1 MTDAPLRAELLL
13 DREVPDELRR
23 ELVAAFEGLGA
34 PPVRVRHTV
43 DHRGAVDVP
52 WIVLASLPL
61 QAFLTGLGAEAVKDA
76 YDAFRGVVRRT
87 ARPASSRD
95 AALPGQRDARLS
107 RDARE
112 EGAARPIVLQDA
124 TTGLDIVLEPDL
136 PAEAYEQLTA
146 LDLTE
151 FSVGPLHYDRDRA
164 RWRSVLD
171 EATG

>member
-43 DHRGAVDVP
+43 DHRGAADIP

-76 YDAFRGVVRRT
+76 YEAFKGVVRRT
-87 ARPASSRD
+87 ARPASRTP
-95 AALPGQRDARLS
+95 APALAPDARDS
-107 RDARE
+107 RE
-112 EGAARPIVLQDA
+112 GGAARPIVLQDA
-124 TTGLDIVLEPDL
+124 STGLDIVLEPDL
-136 PAEAYEQLTA
+136 PAEAYERLTA

-151 FSVGPLHYDRDRA
+151 FAVGPLHYDRDRG

>member
-13 DREVPDELRR
+13 DREVPEELRR

-43 DHRGAVDVP
+43 DHRGAADIP

-76 YDAFRGVVRRT
+76 YDAFKGVVRRT
-87 ARPASSRD
+87 ARPESRTPV
-95 AALPGQRDARLS
+95 APPGAQQARP
-107 RDARE
+107 
-112 EGAARPIVLQDA
+112 EGAVARPIVLQDA
-124 TTGLDIVLEPDL
+124 STGLDIVLEPDL
-136 PAEAYEQLTA
+136 PAEAYERLTA

-151 FSVGPLHYDRDRA
+151 FAVGPLHYDRDRGS
-164 RWRSVLD
+164 WRSLLD
-171 EATG
+171 EATN

>member
-23 ELVAAFEGLGA
+23 ELVAAFAGLGA
-34 PPVRVRHTV
+34 PPARVRHTV
-43 DHRGAVDVP
+43 DHRGAADVP

-76 YDAFRGVVRRT
+76 YDAFKAVVRRT
-87 ARPASSRD
+87 ARPAASDPATPSE
-95 AALPGQRDARLS
+95 GHEAR
-107 RDARE
+107 A

-124 TTGLDIVLEPDL
+124 STGLDIVLEPDL
-136 PAEAYEQLTA
+136 PAEAYERLTA

-151 FSVGPLHYDRDRA
+151 FAVGPLHYDRDRA
-164 RWRSVLD
+164 RWRSLLD